1 MNQARVPQAP
11 AGNPSR
17 SLRDSGKRDQIAVM
31 LEMYAHGDDASHRD
45 GIGEAAG
52 SCSEPVKPAVAVKRP
67 DEGFE
72 PGGPR

>member
-1 MNQARVPQAP
+1 MNQARVPQAR

-52 SCSEPVKPAVAVKRP
+52 SCSETRKTSGCCQKTGR
-67 DEGFE
+67 GL
-72 PGGPR
+72 